1 MKRNRLLA
9 LLLALLLLLAGC
21 APTEEGPPQATPEP
35 TPSPS
40 AEPSPWMEDW
50 ELFWTTLDENYP
62 FGDVMRRTVGRTL
75 ADIEAE
81 FRPAAEQAGSA
92 EELLT
97 VLLDVGKE
105 FGWTGHMFVHGAEWY
120 NHWCDLFCGTEET
133 YGAFSRYFGP
143 RLDNEKSRAL
153 YGRTD
158 GADAAPSE
166 TAAEPE
172 EPNLTFAYYPEQK
185 AAYVEVREMNPDGE
199 DWEAEEQK
207 LLDFY
212 RSIEAEGYE
221 HCIIDIRRN
230 PGGSS
235 YYTQLLAGPLLT
247 RSYSEYHYQLIN
259 GGDEVWDYF
268 DAIGIQRGWIWTID
282 YLPQE
287 KLPALEP
294 GDLEW
299 ATHFWKEST
308 TCVAKFQQPAFTG
321 RVWLLVGPN
330 NYSASEY
337 CATVC
342 KESGVATLVGQRT
355 SGDGLGMNPLCCVL
369 PNSGIVYQFS
379 TLNGLNLDGGSNE
392 EFGTAPDIEVPEG
405 EDALEACLRAIEE
418 DGTEARTSP

>member
-1 MKRNRLLA
+1 MRHNRLPA
-9 LLLALLLLLAGC
+9 LLLALLLILAGC
-21 APTEEGPPQATPEP
+21 RPVGEGPSQATPELEP
-35 TPSPS
+35 TPSAS
-40 AEPSPWMEDW
+40 AEPSPWTEDW
-50 ELFWTTLDENYP
+50 ELFWMTLDENYP
-62 FGDVMRRTVGRTL
+62 FGDVMRRTTGRTL

-81 FRPAAEQAGSA
+81 YRPAAEQVQSA
-92 EELLT
+92 EELLA
-97 VLLDVGKE
+97 VLLDVSEK
-105 FGWTGHMFVHGAEWY
+105 FGLTGHLWAHEAAWY
-120 NHWCDLFCGTEET
+120 NHWCDLFCGTEEE
-133 YGAFSRYFGP
+133 YGAFSSYFGP

-153 YGRTD
+153 YGRTEKT
-158 GADAAPSE
+158 DAARSE
-166 TAAEPE
+166 TAAEPK

-185 AAYVEVREMNPDGE
+185 AAYVEVREMNPDSG

-207 LLDFY
+207 LVDFY
-212 RSIEAEGYE
+212 RSIEAEGYK

-235 YYTQLLAGPLLT
+235 YYTQILAGPLLT
-247 RSYSEYHYQLIN
+247 GSYGQDHYYLIN

-268 DAIGIQRGWIWTID
+268 DAVGIQRAAVRTID

-299 ATHFWKEST
+299 ATHFMKVFD
-308 TCVAKFQQPAFTG
+308 TCGAKFQHPAFTG

-337 CATVC
+337 CAIVC
-342 KESGVATLVGQRT
+342 KESGAATLVGQRT
-355 SGDGLGMNPLCCVL
+355 GGDGLGMSPLCCVL

-405 EDALEACLRAIEE
+405 EDALEVCLRAIEE
-418 DGTEARTSP
+418 AGS